1 MMLRENLL
9 TQTLWDWGD
18 RLLASGE
25 DSFGFHIEFMD
36 LFATLV
42 YFACIYLMGQFASRV
57 LQMPSLVGEIFCG
70 ILLGPPL
77 AGFVPDSIEEALVL
91 IGEVG

>member
-1 MMLRENLL
+1 LYGTIL
-9 TQTLWDWGD
+9 
-18 RLLASGE
+18 
-25 DSFGFHIEFMD
+25 
-36 LFATLV
+36 
-42 YFACIYLMGQFASRV
+42 YFACIYVMGQFASRV

-77 AGFVPDSIEEALVL
+77 ANFVPNAEALVL

>member
-1 MMLRENLL
+1 ME
-9 TQTLWDWGD
+9 TLWDWGG
-18 RLLASGE
+18 RFLASTGE
-25 DSFGFHIEFMD
+25 EEHSEFGFHIEFKD
-36 LFATLV
+36 LYGTIL
-42 YFACIYLMGQFASRV
+42 YFACIYVMGQFASRV

-77 AGFVPDSIEEALVL
+77 ANFVPNAEALVL